1 MTGRWPAQWR
11 SVNRLTTL
19 AARASRPTARPAL
32 EAAPEHGARGA
43 AYPAAM
49 RLGFIG
55 TGNMGNPMATNLL
68 RAGHSLTVTDVHRE
82 ACENLLGAGATWA
95 PDARTVAEAATVTF
109 LSLPTPP
116 DVEAVVSG
124 PDGVLAGAASGSVV
138 VDLSTNS
145 PTVVQALAAE
155 AATRQVGFLD
165 APVSGGVVGARK
177 ATLAVMVGGDGALFE
192 EVKPLLDCIGANV
205 FHVGPVGT
213 GNVAKLVNN
222 MLAFI
227 GMMGT
232 IEALVLGAKAGVDP
246 VALRDIVAA
255 GSGNSFVWGSGTRA
269 ILKDRLAP
277 TFTTSLAA
285 KDIGLATALAEQLG
299 VPVPMGE
306 RAQELILRFRD
317 GDFAQEDVLATVRA
331 VEEQAGYVVRGQG
344 IDRN

>member
-1 MTGRWPAQWR
+1 MVGRGPALLRR

-19 AARASRPTARPAL
+19 AAGPSETAARPDRRG
-32 EAAPEHGARGA
+32 PGPARGVGGA

-109 LSLPTPP
+109 MSLPTPP

-124 PDGVLAGAASGSVV
+124 PDGVLSGAAAGSVI

-155 AATRQVGFLD
+155 AAAKQVGFLD

-177 ATLAVMVGGDGALFE
+177 ATLAVMVGG
-192 EVKPLLDCIGANV
+192 
-205 FHVGPVGT
+205 
-213 GNVAKLVNN
+213 
-222 MLAFI
+222 
-227 GMMGT
+227 
-232 IEALVLGAKAGVDP
+232 EAAT
-246 VALRDIVAA
+246 
-255 GSGNSFVWGSGTRA
+255 STR
-269 ILKDRLAP
+269 RSSRCSTRSAP
-277 TFTTSLAA
+277 TCSTSAPSAPATWPSWSTTCWRSSA
-285 KDIGLATALAEQLG
+285 
-299 VPVPMGE
+299 
-306 RAQELILRFRD
+306 
-317 GDFAQEDVLATVRA
+317 
-331 VEEQAGYVVRGQG
+331 
-344 IDRN
+344 